1 MNDTIFYCDECG
13 NEENYEVIHK
23 MEEVTIKDVTFK
35 NEHEYCQCSVC
46 KELYEPLDDVDKNI
60 KSDYA
65 KYREIKHLLSPED
78 ITSIRE
84 KYALSQRQFAELLG
98 ISHSTLSR
106 VENGALQTEYQNSLF
121 VLSNSPSGFK
131 QLVLRNLDTFKEDEK
146 ESLLDTL
153 TVLIGLEIKEYK
165 KDLDL
170 LVCKIDNIYEY
181 MNNTI
186 RNVNIVKSDID
197 SVKSDIKELHETI
210 NNKHKG
216 DEYSWKE
223 PTQLKKLFNPF
234 NILRQY

>member
-84 KYALSQRQFAELLG
+84 KYELSQRRFAELLG

-106 VENGALQTEYQNSLF
+106 IENGARQNEYQNNLF
-121 VLSNSPSGFK
+121 LMASAPEAFLKVIQNKKTLLS
-131 QLVLRNLDTFKEDEK
+131 EDEFK
-146 ESLLDTL
+146 SL
-153 TVLIGLEIKEYK
+153 
-165 KDLDL
+165 
-170 LVCKIDNIYEY
+170 DNILIE
-181 MNNTI
+181 
-186 RNVNIVKSDID
+186 
-197 SVKSDIKELHETI
+197 
-210 NNKHKG
+210 
-216 DEYSWKE
+216 
-223 PTQLKKLFNPF
+223 
-234 NILRQY
+234 NILRSIPEYKPRMDKLDRQIEYIYDVQNAIQRKINTISVNSKPKEIDNGGSVSWIDSIKEKTLTIFNISKQN

>member
-1 MNDTIFYCDECG
+1 MNDTFFYCDECG

-84 KYALSQRQFAELLG
+84 KYELSQRQFAELLG

-106 VENGALQTEYQNSLF
+106 IENGALQTDYQNTLF
-121 VLSNSPSGFK
+121 LMASVPESFKKVVQIKKNLFSEKDFEVLDDNLSEM
-131 QLVLRNLDTFKEDEK
+131 VLREIPKYK
-146 ESLLDTL
+146 PY
-153 TVLIGLEIKEYK
+153 LE
-165 KDLDL
+165 
-170 LVCKIDNIYEY
+170 KIDKKIDFVVDQQNEITRQINAIKF
-181 MNNTI
+181 NN
-186 RNVNIVKSDID
+186 RSKEID
-197 SVKSDIKELHETI
+197 NGGSV
-210 NNKHKG
+210 
-216 DEYSWKE
+216 SWKE
-223 PTQLKKLFNPF
+223 PMKEKKFPIFNMLKQN
-234 NILRQY
+234 